1 MARYLF
7 NADKSKFNLNDYLH
21 LRTISA
27 SVGYGLTPGS
37 VTTSVFRRGESSI
50 WNAIP
55 NDEEVIGIIGF
66 SVSQADTFKQYVFR
80 LRMNGPTEIFYG
92 IRNDS
97 DSTWDDDFTLQIQ
110 LLTKKK
116 DEQ

>member
-7 NADKSKFNLNDYLH
+7 NGNKTKFNLNDYLH
-21 LRTISA
+21 LRTVSA
-27 SVGYGLTPGS
+27 SIGYGLTPGS
-37 VTTSVFRRGESSI
+37 VTNPVFRRGESSI

-66 SVSQADTFKQYVFR
+66 HASSAQTFKQYVCG
-80 LRMNGPTEIFYG
+80 LRMNGTTEIICS

-97 DSTWDDDFTLQIQ
+97 DSTWNDDFTLQIQ

>member
-21 LRTISA
+21 QRTVSA
-27 SVGYGLTPGS
+27 SVGYGIESGR
-37 VTTSVFRRGESSI
+37 VVDIVFRRGESSI

-66 SVSQADTFKQYVFR
+66 NTSSAHTFKQYVCG
-80 LRMNGPTEIFYG
+80 LRMIGTTEIICS

-97 DSTWDDDFTLQIQ
+97 DSTWDDDFTLRIQ